1 MKVGFIGCVESS
13 LVAINV
19 LLSMKGS
26 GIEVVAV
33 ITKDKSTFNADHVD
47 LSEVCKKHHIPYH
60 YEDSNKKSDSLEF
73 MRAYQPDIIY
83 CFGWSFLLDNEF
95 LKIPAKGV
103 IGFHPAKLPQNRGR
117 HPIIWALVLGLE
129 STASTFFKMEQGAD
143 TGPILSQVDISI
155 ATLDNANDLYQNIL
169 SKIQVQIKDFT
180 LLLAN
185 GSAEFKDQDHSKA
198 TSWRKRTRKDGL
210 IDWRM
215 RAEDIYNLIRAL
227 TKPYPG
233 AEFDYLGNLIQVWR
247 SEVSDNQFSRN
258 IEPGTIL
265 EAENRRILVKSGGN
279 SAIWLLDIQ
288 MNTIPHIGEYL

>member
-1 MKVGFIGCVESS
+1 MKIGFIGCVESS
-13 LVAINV
+13 LIAINV
-19 LLSMKGS
+19 LLSMKES
-26 GIEVVAV
+26 GVEVVAV

-60 YEDSNKKSDSLEF
+60 FEDSKKKHASLEF
-73 MRAYQPDIIY
+73 MRGYQPDIIY

-95 LKIPAKGV
+95 LKMPPKGV

-129 STASTFFKMEQGAD
+129 STASSFFKMEQGAD
-143 TGPILSQVDISI
+143 TGPILSQIDIPIS
-155 ATLDNANDLYQNIL
+155 LQDDANDLYQNIL
-169 SKIQVQIKDFT
+169 GEIQLQIKEFT
-180 LLLAN
+180 LQLAN
-185 GSAEFKDQDHSKA
+185 ETAVFEIQDHSKA

-233 AEFDYLGNLIQVWR
+233 AEFNYLGNLIPVWQ
-247 SEVSDNQFSRN
+247 SKVSDNQFSKN
-258 IEPGTIL
+258 IEPGKII
-265 EAENRRILVKSGGN
+265 EIDNNCILVKSGGN
-279 SAIWLLDIQ
+279 TAIWLLDVE
-288 MNTIPHIGEYL
+288 MKSLPHLGEYI